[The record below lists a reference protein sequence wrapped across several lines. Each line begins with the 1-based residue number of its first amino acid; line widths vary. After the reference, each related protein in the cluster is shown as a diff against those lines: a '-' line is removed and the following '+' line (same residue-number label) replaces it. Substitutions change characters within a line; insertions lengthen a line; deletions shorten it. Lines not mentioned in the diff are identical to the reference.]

1 MPEKKQLFYKHGF
14 RVSVFPGPEVR
25 RILDEFQP
33 DVVHVQVSDPIG
45 LSVVSYARKRGIPV
59 VTTEHNQPEVLTEP
73 LRVPKLIKKP
83 VDAMLS
89 AYFANRQSKSDF
101 VTMPTEKAI
110 KNFIYDKGREF
121 EVPVAAVSNG
131 VDLSHF
137 KPGRA
142 PAEIYAKY
150 NIPSN
155 RPVVLYVGRVD
166 PEKKVGLVVEAFSK
180 MLGTWQGDVL
190 PLLLVVGDGVDKN
203 RLIKKVHDIGISEA
217 VRFLGKVLPPDLYEL
232 YKVGDVFAT
241 ASTIETQGIVLI
253 EAAACG
259 LPLIAVDAG
268 AVSEVC
274 VDGENGFLCEPGN
287 VDEISAAMLKILS
300 DTDLRDKF
308 SRESVT
314 IASEHNFER
323 TLDKFINIYERVIK
337 DKKN

>member
-1 MPEKKQLFYKHGF
+1 M
-14 RVSVFPGPEVR
+14 
-25 RILDEFQP
+25 
-33 DVVHVQVSDPIG
+33 
-45 LSVVSYARKRGIPV
+45 
-59 VTTEHNQPEVLTEP
+59 
-73 LRVPKLIKKP
+73 
-83 VDAMLS
+83 
-89 AYFANRQSKSDF
+89 
-101 VTMPTEKAI
+101 TMPTEKAI

-203 RLIKKVHDIGISEA
+203 RLIKKIHDIGISEA

-274 VDGENGFLCEPGN
+274 IDGENGFLCEPGN